1 MYYNSIDNMASAA
14 PVVPV
19 KNEEEKHQK
28 KGLHVLGYVVPWW
41 VVIVVVALLVYLA
54 YTQGYLEKVVGKP
67 KQVSLVSPVTQSGG
81 FGVETPE
88 NIRQLFSNR
97 Y

>member
-1 MYYNSIDNMASAA
+1 MASAA

-28 KGLHVLGYVVPWW
+28 KGLHLWGYVAPWW
-41 VVIVVVALLVYLA
+41 VVVVVVALLVYLA

-67 KQVSLVSPVTQSGG
+67 RQVTLVAPVSQSGG